1 MHNSY
6 EEIYISNMNF
16 INPEYPEFNFKNKI
30 RKIKKRDFHNSKKG
44 THKLYF
50 QTTLSILKVD
60 NPWKHI

>member
-1 MHNSY
+1 
-6 EEIYISNMNF
+6 MNF